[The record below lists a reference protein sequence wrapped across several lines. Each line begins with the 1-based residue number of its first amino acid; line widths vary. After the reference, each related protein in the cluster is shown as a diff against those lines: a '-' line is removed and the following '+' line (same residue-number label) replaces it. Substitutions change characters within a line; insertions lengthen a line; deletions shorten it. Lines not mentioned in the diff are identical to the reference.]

1 MTERN
6 MIVNLHRSLT
16 RKYGQRVRFC
26 VITFDDSKAQYLYSD
41 KTDYWFTDAETLK
54 KKLDEITYVYTQA
67 DVDRERAFNSLR
79 KVYFDKDAAKYVFQ
93 ILNGNSRSSNYFD
106 LLKSY
111 AGNNVNYSEILP
123 YGASYL
129 SSSFYDELKRLIKDT
144 NGICISYD
152 QNLEDTLYQHI
163 CQYAVSQKDL
173 FHVIVPTGWKT
184 ITLVDELNARNGA
197 NSDTDG
203 LTDWE
208 EVCTEKLKWDKDGG
222 LVLPTIAESM
232 GAYSEE
238 GLERFRSGKRDSG
251 MPPTEFEK
259 YFDYVMN
266 STYILPILSDPTDPD
281 SDGDGLYDDEESAL
295 GTKAFCID
303 SDNDL
308 VDDEEEY
315 FLGLNPLSK
324 DTDQDKMT
332 DGLELSLGYDPFDP
346 NPDKDDYLDYE
357 EFIHGTDPYVYEH
370 VKDFWEHAGDI
381 TKGVIFGDFIDDDE
395 VDADILVGQIAGGF
409 IPIAA
414 DARDVVANI
423 SKGDWGMAVLSGIGF
438 IPTGGDAAK
447 IIGDLGQFVTK
458 MGDDIPS
465 IIKLII
471 GVAEAHP
478 EVVKYIGKSDEVAD
492 AIKKSSVSEEIT
504 KESLEKVLKYS
515 DEAGLALSKAS
526 DVLKHSGEVID
537 SGQDVWKKGACLR
550 GQLIDELLNKHS
562 IKDGLGVN
570 FPVFDRL
577 EGDVL
582 ISTKSIDLGAKS
594 YRDPK
599 KLERRIQSYINK
611 MNDFEKK
618 YPEVLSDTG
627 MTWGRQPL
635 HKSQYNSKKL
645 ELVIPDIPLSEGQKE
660 VLEKFNNISIVI
672 MKG

>member
-1 MTERN
+1 M
-6 MIVNLHRSLT
+6 
-16 RKYGQRVRFC
+16 
-26 VITFDDSKAQYLYSD
+26 
-41 KTDYWFTDAETLK
+41 
-54 KKLDEITYVYTQA
+54 
-67 DVDRERAFNSLR
+67 
-79 KVYFDKDAAKYVFQ
+79 
-93 ILNGNSRSSNYFD
+93 
-106 LLKSY
+106 
-111 AGNNVNYSEILP
+111 
-123 YGASYL
+123 
-129 SSSFYDELKRLIKDT
+129 
-144 NGICISYD
+144 
-152 QNLEDTLYQHI
+152 
-163 CQYAVSQKDL
+163 
-173 FHVIVPTGWKT
+173 IVPTGWKT